1 MGVCGQ
7 VHVIGIIIQV
17 HLNVCV
23 CVSTP
28 LSLPLF
34 HLCVVYI
41 AVINHVTLFEFT
53 CNTISHLIPVKNNN
67 EGIQ

>member
-1 MGVCGQ
+1 M
-7 VHVIGIIIQV
+7 HVIVIIIQV

-23 CVSTP
+23 CVSTS
-28 LSLPLF
+28 LSLSF
-34 HLCVVYI
+34 SVCVVYI
-41 AVINHVTLFEFT
+41 AVINHVILFELT